1 MMMRRMNLIC
11 YPADAWERNQ
21 MQQCGLL
28 PMRCCIWPLV
38 VPTAHVHGSVYVA
51 YRLHSCTSYPPE
63 ENPRLTKL
71 SLTMYDEPY
80 VPHVPVGLPHCR
92 VVTRPRGNK
101 RKYTLLYM
109 QLLCKRAQCTQCR
122 GSDEPW
128 VVL

>member
-1 MMMRRMNLIC
+1 MTRFPGLT
-11 YPADAWERNQ
+11 RNQ
-21 MQQCGLL
+21 RKQQLDNVDTL
-28 PMRCCIWPLV
+28 PRV
-38 VPTAHVHGSVYVA
+38 D
-51 YRLHSCTSYPPE
+51 TSESPPE

-101 RKYTLLYM
+101 REYTLLYM